1 MAATFSPYDEIADW
15 YNEWVGTGSM
25 SEDPFFRVVEDLMG
39 EVAGLHICDLACG
52 QGRAARH
59 LADSGARVTGVDLSA
74 KLLAIAHRH
83 EAARPRGIGYVRADA
98 ANLESLKDRIFDGV
112 LSHMALMDIPDL
124 ASTLNGA
131 ARILKPGGWF
141 VFSILHPCFNTARS
155 DEVSTPEGWI
165 RTVAGYFDE
174 GYWRSASRT
183 GPPGK
188 VGAHHRTLTTYV
200 DLLLDAGF
208 TLERVREPR
217 FTGEDAE
224 GRPIWAEVPAALI
237 VHCRRN
243 EPGGVGR

>member
-1 MAATFSPYDEIADW
+1 MAATFNPYDEIADW

-131 ARILKPGGWF
+131 ARILK
-141 VFSILHPCFNTARS
+141 
-155 DEVSTPEGWI
+155 
-165 RTVAGYFDE
+165 
-174 GYWRSASRT
+174 
-183 GPPGK
+183 
-188 VGAHHRTLTTYV
+188 
-200 DLLLDAGF
+200 
-208 TLERVREPR
+208 
-217 FTGEDAE
+217 
-224 GRPIWAEVPAALI
+224 
-237 VHCRRN
+237 
-243 EPGGVGR
+243 